1 MSDTITNDA
10 PLQSVESNN
19 FIETIIEAD
28 NKSGRWDSRVHTRFP
43 PEPNGYLHIGH
54 AKSICLNMG
63 LARKYGG
70 KFNLRFDDTN
80 PTTEDTEYVDS
91 IQADARWLGADWE
104 DRLFF
109 ASDYFEQ
116 MYVYAEDLVNKGL
129 AYVDDQNG
137 EEIRENR
144 GTVKTPGVNSPFRD
158 RSVEENLDLLR
169 RMRAGEFPDGAKVLR
184 AKIDMAAPNMLLR
197 DPLIYRIRHAH
208 HHRTGDQ
215 WCIYPMYDWAHG
227 TEDSLEGI
235 THSVCTLEFEVHR
248 PLYDWFLDK
257 LEVYHPQQIEFAR
270 LNLTYTLMS
279 KRKLLKLVQ
288 DGHVSGWDD
297 PRMPTLSGLRRRGY
311 TASAIRGFCDR
322 IGVARRDSVV
332 DVQLLEHCLREE
344 MNLTARRVMAVLDP
358 LKVVITN
365 YPEGQVENIECQNNP
380 ENEADGTRMV
390 PFSRELWIERDDFL
404 EDPPRKFFRL
414 GPGREVRLKHAYY
427 VTCDEA
433 VKDDDGN
440 IVELRCTY
448 DPDSRGGSTP
458 DGRRVKGTLQ
468 WVSVTHGVD
477 AEVRLYD
484 HLFSDPN
491 PGDAEDVTTV
501 LNPDSLV
508 VKTGCK
514 LEPELG
520 AAKPGDSFQFMRHGY
535 FSADS
540 EDSTPERPVFNRTVS
555 LKDSWAKIQ
564 QKD

>member
-144 GTVKTPGVNSPFRD
+144 GTVKTPGVNSPFLD